1 MEPWLCNIAPLTRTE
16 SPSITHF
23 SSPKNTK
30 QKKGLTFGAHLR
42 QRKKKEEASGNNKS
56 GRGNQDN
63 QKGGGR
69 GVNTYFFFFFKKKIN
84 LKNLRVKFLFKEIC
98 RRLPPLA
105 P

>member
-69 GVNTYFFFFFKKKIN
+69 GVNTYFFFFFFKKNKHKKFTCKIS
-84 LKNLRVKFLFKEIC
+84 F
-98 RRLPPLA
+98 
-105 P
+105 